1 MHRRS
6 DSSPLCKRCRRINLN
21 ALFRRSHLTKVG
33 EEVQGWEGP
42 VDQANLDSCPLCQLV
57 MKTFR
62 RSKEEMI
69 ENEKQLRSFSSR
81 RIMDQGWASID
92 TTLLSLDQY
101 HHYGIPYIVSQS
113 KHMEIV
119 RLLGPRTNF
128 DLVKSWLRYCRTR
141 HGKTC
146 ATVRGNDE
154 LGMISSLKFIDCDT
168 NTIIPA
174 NGMPYI
180 ALSYL
185 WGGGL
190 NSAVSSVNSLPDDV
204 PKTIKDAMTATR
216 AMGFRYLWVDRYC
229 INQSC
234 QEEVAEQVHK
244 MDLIYNH
251 AELTII
257 AAGGTNAEYGLPGV
271 SPRQVIQPSAK
282 IGKHH
287 LVSSMT
293 DPRMLIGWS
302 AWNKRGWTYQ
312 EGLLS
317 RRRLVFTDHQVYFE
331 CCGMY
336 CFEVLKLQMSALH
349 LKDSTRFKAS
359 FCDGVNLGIFPR
371 DLGRTEWEVV
381 ERITEYS
388 AKSLTNPSDVL
399 DGMSGVLRVLK
410 QGPHKIRHCK
420 GVPILPR
427 PPKPSGLGPKEAEE
441 IYHAYEWSP
450 TVGFCAGLCWD
461 VKNPVKRRHGFPSWS
476 WAGWEGRVKWAFDEH
491 EWRQLRSTSDI
502 QFKVQLECG
511 EECDLDEYFHKCG
524 NHHMPISDRLLC
536 SGLVAPIQLA
546 SGPSYDK
553 IEAVAW
559 TVDSKPV
566 KWRFNVTEQDLDVR
580 AMGACLAIELAR
592 QISFP
597 NRHFTIVA
605 EIECGVYQRVGFT
618 GGIEFWAPKIGD
630 LAKIQMDFSLM

>member
-1 MHRRS
+1 MRKRS

-42 VDQANLDSCPLCQLV
+42 VDQANFDSCPLCQLV
-57 MKTFR
+57 MKAFQK
-62 RSKEEMI
+62 SKEDMI
-69 ENEKQLRSFSSR
+69 QNEDQLRSFSSR
-81 RIMDQGWASID
+81 RIIGQGWASID

-101 HHYGIPYIVSQS
+101 HHWGSPYIVSQS

-119 RLLGPRTNF
+119 RLLGPHVNF
-128 DLVKSWLRYCRTR
+128 DLVKSWLRYCEDH
-141 HGKTC
+141 HGKIC
-146 ATVRGNDE
+146 ASVRGNDE
-154 LGMISSLKFIDCDT
+154 LNMISSLKFIDCDT

-185 WGGGL
+185 WGDGL
-190 NSAVSSVNSLPDDV
+190 SSAVSSVSSLPDDV

-216 AMGFRYLWVDRYC
+216 AMGLRYLWVDRYC

-257 AAGGTNAEYGLPGV
+257 AAAGTNAEYGLPGV

-282 IGKHH
+282 IGRHH
-287 LVSSMT
+287 LVSSMS
-293 DPRMLIGWS
+293 DPRWYIKGS
-302 AWNKRGWTYQ
+302 AWNRRGWTYQ

-317 RRRLVFTDHQVYFE
+317 RRRLGFTHDQVYFE

-336 CFEVLKLQMSALH
+336 CFEALKLQMSALH

-359 FCDGVNLGIFPR
+359 FCDGLNLGIFPR
-371 DLGRTEWEVV
+371 HLGRTEWEVV

-388 AKSLTNPSDVL
+388 ARSLTDPSDVL
-399 DGMSGVLRVLK
+399 DGISGVLRVLN

-420 GVPILPR
+420 GVPFLPR
-427 PPKPSGLGPKEAEE
+427 PPKPSGIGAKEDEK

-461 VKNPVKRRHGFPSWS
+461 VRGPGKRRDCFPSWS
-476 WAGWEGRVKWAFDEH
+476 WAGWERGVTWPFGDY
-491 EWRQLRSTSDI
+491 EWRRLLSTCDVRF
-502 QFKVQLECG
+502 QVQLDCG
-511 EECDLDEYFHKCG
+511 RQCDLDEYFETFSDL
-524 NHHMPISDRLLC
+524 NPPISDRLLV
-536 SGLVAPIQLA
+536 SGLVIPIQLA
-546 SGPSYDK
+546 SDPSNDK
-553 IEAVAW
+553 VEVAAW
-559 TVDSKPV
+559 TEGGKPV
-566 KWRFNVTEQDLDVR
+566 KWRFNVTAYDLDVR

-592 QISFP
+592 GLEVTDRYLMI
-597 NRHFTIVA
+597 IA
-605 EIECGVYQRVGFT
+605 EIGRGVYQRVGFFN
-618 GGIEFWAPKIGD
+618 GWEPWRQIEGD
-630 LAKIQMDFSLM
+630 FAKTHMDFCLI